1 MNSFEEETLQ
11 LLSDINQLKIAI
23 NKETDWFL
31 AYTEEKDQN
40 RKKLYESVYLSKQEA
55 VSKLAKKFYDQY
67 E

>member
-1 MNSFEEETLQ
+1 MDILEEETLQ
-11 LLSDINQLKIAI
+11 LLSDINTLKQAI

-40 RKKLYESVYLSKQEA
+40 RKKLYESVYLSKKELL
-55 VSKLAKKFYDQY
+55 SKLAKKFYDQY